1 MLAEARGDLN
11 TAIGTLPAGSSS
23 ASVTEAGRLG
33 LCCRCG
39 ASPKT
44 IASTSNSTSH
54 PGSMKRDTSTKV
66 QAGRTLCVDVTGRC
80 GAAVPGDR
88 CRRRAALTGRGGQ
101 RAAARK
107 PQAQPRLEIHSMD
120 GPARS
125 TARTSPHWPLIG
137 APKGMA
143 HHASDR
149 NLSQFSGHPERRIVV
164 RHAFL
169 IGQSHGVASGR
180 RLAPMATV
188 RAAIGLWQRPARA
201 RPAAPGATGEV
212 VMLEAFADLSTPLVA
227 DACLRCSVPLQAAP
241 SGIRPVVAGQK
252 IAGRVLPVR
261 HYGSVDVF
269 LEAFGRAQAGDV
281 LVIDNGG
288 RPDEACVGDLAVLEA
303 EAAGIAALVVWGL
316 HRDTPELAAIGL
328 PVFSYGSYPAG
339 PVRVDEREPEALV
352 TARFGPHL
360 ASAGDIVF
368 ADDDGVLFV
377 AAQRAEQVL
386 VTAHQIWQSER
397 DQARRI
403 REGQTLRQQT
413 AFDDYLA
420 ERAAD
425 PSYTFRRHLRRIGGT
440 IEE

>member
-1 MLAEARGDLN
+1 
-11 TAIGTLPAGSSS
+11 
-23 ASVTEAGRLG
+23 
-33 LCCRCG
+33 
-39 ASPKT
+39 
-44 IASTSNSTSH
+44 
-54 PGSMKRDTSTKV
+54 
-66 QAGRTLCVDVTGRC
+66 
-80 GAAVPGDR
+80 
-88 CRRRAALTGRGGQ
+88 
-101 RAAARK
+101 
-107 PQAQPRLEIHSMD
+107 
-120 GPARS
+120 
-125 TARTSPHWPLIG
+125 
-137 APKGMA
+137 
-143 HHASDR
+143 
-149 NLSQFSGHPERRIVV
+149 
-164 RHAFL
+164 
-169 IGQSHGVASGR
+169 
-180 RLAPMATV
+180 
-188 RAAIGLWQRPARA
+188 
-201 RPAAPGATGEV
+201 
-212 VMLEAFADLSTPLVA
+212 MLEAFADLSTPLVA

-241 SGIRPVVAGQK
+241 SGIRPVVAGQG

-303 EAAGIAALVVWGL
+303 EAAGMAALVVWGL

-339 PVRVDEREPEALV
+339 PVRLDEREPEALV

-360 ASAGDIVF
+360 VSAGDIVF

-377 AAQRAEQVL
+377 AARRAEQVL

-420 ERAAD
+420 RRAAD
-425 PSYTFRRHLRRIGGT
+425 PSYTFRRHLRRIGGA